1 MLAGISLG
9 SDSKRYFRGTM
20 PRIAIIT
27 IILMPLL
34 YGAMYLWAFWNPFGA
49 VDKIPAAIVNNDT
62 GTTADGQKLDA
73 GDQVVKSLIASGQLD
88 LAEVSEED
96 AAKGLSDGKY
106 YYTITLP
113 ENFSA
118 AVSSPNGDHP
128 EKADLIFTFND
139 ANNYLATVIGQDA
152 SEQVINQVNSTI
164 GAQGVGQVLTGLQ
177 SAGSGL
183 GKAADGAQ
191 QLATGIDQAN
201 SGADQLASG
210 AHTLADNMVT
220 ARNGSDALAAG
231 ASQLAT
237 AVDGVADPLL
247 SALEGGALP
256 NVGGQAAQLRQ
267 SLADLASRV
276 QNAEQP
282 PTQTAQAVEQVI
294 SVLNRSSD
302 PIVQQAVA
310 ALTPL
315 TRQAAATTGTANLRG
330 ELEALHSDAQ
340 ALEYQLTDP
349 NSPLQS
355 GLAMLQN
362 GGLAS
367 DVRQLRNGAD
377 QLSSGASTLS
387 QGMGQLTDGSFQL
400 ASGADQ
406 LAAGTAQLQSG
417 SKELAS
423 ALQQGAGQVPSW
435 SDEQRT
441 ATAETLSTPV
451 ALQQEYTNVAPTFGT
466 GFAPFFL
473 SLALFVGGIITWM
486 LLTPL
491 QSRPTVGGVGL
502 YRTVLASYWPAL
514 LVGILQVVVMYTV
527 VHFGVGLDV
536 KHVLGTVLFLML
548 ISATYLAMIQAFNAL
563 FGVAVGRVVTLAFL
577 MLQLVSAGG
586 IYPVP
591 TTATPFQVIH
601 PFDPMTYTVNG
612 LRQLT
617 VGEHVD
623 SRLWIAIAVLTGILL
638 VSLTVSALSVRR
650 NRRYTMER
658 LYPPIE
664 V

>member
-49 VDKIPAAIVNNDT
+49 VDKIPAAIVNIDT
-62 GTTADGQKLDA
+62 GKTADGQELDA

-88 LAEVSEED
+88 LAEVSQED

-128 EKADLIFTFND
+128 EKANLIFTFND
-139 ANNYLATVIGQDA
+139 ANNYLATIIGQDA

-183 GKAADGAQ
+183 GKAAGGAE

-220 ARNGSDALAAG
+220 ARSGSDALAAG

-237 AVDGVADPLL
+237 AIDGVADPLL
-247 SALEGGALP
+247 NALEGGALP
-256 NVGGQAAQLRQ
+256 DVGGQVAQLRQ
-267 SLADLASRV
+267 SLADLASR
-276 QNAEQP
+276 APSEQP
-282 PTQTAQAVEQVI
+282 RAPTAQAVEQVI

-315 TRQAAATTGTANLRG
+315 TRAVAAPAADIRG

-367 DVRQLRNGAD
+367 DVQQLRNGAD

-406 LAAGTAQLQSG
+406 LAAGTEQLQSG

-536 KHVLGTVLFLML
+536 KHVAGTILFLML

-638 VSLTVSALSVRR
+638 VSLTISALSVRR